1 MIWTP
6 GEDQLTL
13 VKYTPFKMK
22 KKLAWLVA
30 LFILF
35 APLLGCSFCTGLKK
49 NSEGYY
55 NEHYYAC
62 GPAALEKAFLEY
74 YGREGIAYCARRDLL
89 SKQIQDSG
97 MIGKEI
103 LSIFNKDAIQIT
115 WPHEIKMM
123 IKKHGFKA
131 SSIKSL
137 KELDPEKHIALVLVY
152 TNLTNYHW
160 VVFPVD
166 NPAHYY
172 GEGTKIHKIYLLKI
186 K

>member
-123 IKKHGFKA
+123 IKKPRLQSIFNKEPKRVRSRKA
-131 SSIKSL
+131 HCFSFSL
-137 KELDPEKHIALVLVY
+137 Y
-152 TNLTNYHW
+152 
-160 VVFPVD
+160 
-166 NPAHYY
+166 
-172 GEGTKIHKIYLLKI
+172 
-186 K
+186 

>member
-1 MIWTP
+1 
-6 GEDQLTL
+6 
-13 VKYTPFKMK
+13 MK
-22 KKLAWLVA
+22 KKLAWITA
-30 LFILF
+30 LFIIITPF
-35 APLLGCSFCTGLKK
+35 LGCSFLTGIKK

-55 NEHYYAC
+55 GEHYYAC
-62 GPAALEKAFLEY
+62 GPRALEKAFLEY
-74 YGREGIAYCARRDLL
+74 HRKEGIAYCVRSDQI

-103 LSIFNKDAIQIT
+103 LSLFNKEAIQIT
-115 WPHEIKMM
+115 WPHEIRMV
-123 IKKHGFKA
+123 IEKHGLEA
-131 SSIKSL
+131 APIKSL
-137 KELDPEKHIALVLVY
+137 KELDPEKHVALVLVS

-160 VVFPVD
+160 VVLPVD